1 MANPLY
7 GQNKFDNSVDNIS
20 GEIKHIVPGSDGTHI
35 AGAETVILTSSD
47 AGNRYFVNIS
57 ANTASFRLPSAYS
70 NKGMEVHFH
79 LDINS
84 DAEATKDLDIFT
96 DSTAEFIIGSCLDAG
111 AVHDSTVADDLL
123 RIDTSAGAAGGGD
136 RISLVCDGLHW
147 YVTEAVALSAG
158 AFVSGT
164 ATRS

>member
-1 MANPLY
+1 MGNPLY
-7 GQNKFDNSVDNIS
+7 GQNKFDNAVDNS
-20 GEIKHIVPGSDGTHI
+20 TGEIKHITPASDGTHI
-35 AGAETVILTSSD
+35 AAAETVILTSSD

-70 NKGMEVHFH
+70 NKGMQVHFN
-79 LDINS
+79 LSIVS
-84 DAEATKDLDIFT
+84 DAEGTKDLDIFT
-96 DSTAEFIIGSCLDAG
+96 DSTAEFIIGTCLDAG
-111 AVHDSTVADDLL
+111 AAHDTTVADDLL

-136 RISLVCDGLHW
+136 RVSLVCDGLHW

>member
-7 GQNKFDNSVDNIS
+7 GQNKFDDAIDNST
-20 GEIKHIVPGSDGTHI
+20 GEIKHVKPASDGTHI
-35 AGAETVILTSSD
+35 AAAETVILASSD

-96 DSTAEFIIGSCLDAG
+96 DSTAEFIIGTCLDAG

-123 RIDTSAGAAGGGD
+123 RMDSSANAVNAGD
-136 RISLVCDGLHW
+136 RVSLICDGQHW
-147 YVTEAVALSAG
+147 YVMDAICLEANV
-158 AFVSGT
+158 FVSGT

>member
-7 GQNKFDNSVDNIS
+7 GQNKFDDAIDNTT
-20 GEIKHIVPGSDGTHI
+20 GVIKHVKPASDGTHI
-35 AGAETVILTSSD
+35 AAAETVILASSD

-96 DSTAEFIIGSCLDAG
+96 DSTAEFIIGTCLDAG

-123 RIDTSAGAAGGGD
+123 RMDSSANAVNAGD
-136 RISLVCDGLHW
+136 RVSLICDGQHW
-147 YVTEAVALSAG
+147 YVMDAICLEANV
-158 AFVSGT
+158 FVSGT